1 MDTSLDPYESRLDKA
16 SVKYLNAQNGVQI
29 KLWHPSQVIIG
40 SPKPALKRVG
50 FDLFLSLGQK

>member
-40 SPKPALKRVG
+40 LQSETSPETCWI
-50 FDLFLSLGQK
+50 